1 MAFPA
6 IVRRAGVSGLMVPAI
21 DDSHFGPYLANGF
34 CVTKACDSGTCVA
47 SSCNP
52 LISFTARVHP
62 IHLAPM
68 SPVSRDRSLYDRT
81 MGSARRTFLD
91 DGRSEG
97 PSGRGVLAGCSVGGR
112 DVALASS
119 LGSVDGQDGIVTRR
133 TKQRGCLNILFDCC
147 TITLLPAVAR
157 TR

>member
-1 MAFPA
+1 MAPN
-6 IVRRAGVSGLMVPAI
+6 IE
-21 DDSHFGPYLANGF
+21 DSHFGPYLANGF
-34 CVTKACDSGTCVA
+34 WVTKAWESGTCVA

-62 IHLAPM
+62 IHFAPM

-81 MGSARRTFLD
+81 MGSALRNFLD
-91 DGRSEG
+91 DGRSDG
-97 PSGRGVLAGCSVGGR
+97 PSGRVVLVVCSAGGR

-119 LGSVDGQDGIVTRR
+119 LGSVNGQDGVVTRR